1 MFVRSRIYKEQPLKF
16 PSVCLCMQWSREV
29 TSGSICSGD
38 TLERGNGESGGV
50 LPSLSAVL
58 RISTAELIISAL
70 LLLK

>member
-1 MFVRSRIYKEQPLKF
+1 
-16 PSVCLCMQWSREV
+16 MQWSREV
-29 TSGSICSGD
+29 ASGSICSGD